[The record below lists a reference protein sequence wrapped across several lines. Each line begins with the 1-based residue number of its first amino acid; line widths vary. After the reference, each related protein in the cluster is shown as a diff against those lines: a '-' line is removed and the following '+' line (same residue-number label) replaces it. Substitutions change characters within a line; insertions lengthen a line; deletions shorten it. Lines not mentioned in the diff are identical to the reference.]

1 MNAAVVIVEGA
12 SDRRAVEVAAGLLG
26 VDLVAAGV
34 AVVGMGGVTN
44 LARTLHRVG
53 CRETFFACVEDLED
67 ELIRALGPVRVHDV
81 IAAAGDG
88 ASYAILTHQPFH
100 RGRPEREV
108 LRRFMGTTSG
118 RKLKY
123 AGLLTAAL
131 TPGELPAPL
140 VSVLATAVRRAQ
152 VAGRS
157 HRRRTPAPPRSALAP
172 GGRRRPPTTAS

>member
-1 MNAAVVIVEGA
+1 MNAAVVLVEGA

-44 LARTLHRVG
+44 LARHLASVPPGVQVTGLYDAPQAAYVERTLHRVG
-53 CRETFFACVEDLED
+53 CRETFFACVEDPED

-123 AGLLTAAL
+123 AELLTAAL
-131 TPGELPAPL
+131 TPCELPTPL
-140 VSVLATAVRRAQ
+140 VSVLATAVR
-152 VAGRS
+152 
-157 HRRRTPAPPRSALAP
+157 
-172 GGRRRPPTTAS
+172 